1 MFQWSE
7 AGEQKIVYPPAIADK
22 KIWAPEWVLKPVK

>member
-7 AGEQKIVYPPAIADK
+7 AGERRIVYPAALTEK
-22 KIWAPEWVLKPVK
+22 KIWAPEWVLKPGK